1 MAKSLYETL
10 GVGDRASADEI
21 KKAYRKLARKYHP
34 DVNKDESAIEKFKEI
49 NAAYEVLSDKKKK
62 DEYDMYGDQMFGG
75 KNFHDFAQQQGNVD
89 LDDLLRSIFGGG
101 SSSTSSPF
109 GSHARGGGRSGG
121 ASSGF
126 GGFGGSA
133 FGGGG
138 HQKSHD
144 IDNKI
149 SITIPFYVSVKGGK
163 HNISTDSD
171 NFDIKIPAGI
181 KSGETLRVRGKG
193 NMVGN
198 HRGDL
203 LIKVEVSDS
212 DEYERKGDDLYLTID
227 VPLRDALFGGKVTI
241 KTLIHDAITLKVPK
255 NTKNG
260 QKFRVKGRGVPNRK
274 TKLSGN
280 LYLIANIVLPKV
292 EELDD
297 KVIEILKEHLP
308 SSESS
313 NA

>member
-10 GVGDRASADEI
+10 GVGERASTDEI

-34 DVNKDESAIEKFKEI
+34 DVNKEESAVEKFKEI

-75 KNFHDFAQQQGNVD
+75 QNFHDFAQQQGNVD

-101 SSSTSSPF
+101 SSGSSPF
-109 GSHARGGGRSGG
+109 GSHARGGSSG
-121 ASSGF
+121 GF

-133 FGGGG
+133 FGGGQ
-138 HQKSHD
+138 QKAHD
-144 IDNKI
+144 VDLKI

-181 KSGETLRVRGKG
+181 NSGETLRVRGKG
-193 NMVGN
+193 NKIGN

-203 LIKVEVSDS
+203 LIKVEVSGS
-212 DEYERKGDDLYLTID
+212 EEYERKGDDLYLTMD
-227 VPLRDALFGGKVTI
+227 VPLRDALFGGKVKI
-241 KTLIHDAITLKVPK
+241 ETLIHDSITLKVPQ

-280 LYLIANIVLPKV
+280 LYLISNIVLPQV
-292 EELDD
+292 DELDET
-297 KVIEILKEHLP
+297 VIETLKEHLP
-308 SSESS
+308 GSES
-313 NA
+313 ADA